1 MKLTSYRI
9 KDKTHIIDMDSVGL
23 ITPEIEAGLSEP
35 LRDRL
40 RRVRAE
46 EAQSTG
52 AE

>member
-1 MKLTSYRI
+1 
-9 KDKTHIIDMDSVGL
+9 L

-40 RRVRAE
+40 QRIRAE
-46 EAQSTG
+46 EAQSAG